1 MLDGIQNTGFLFFYI
16 QLFPFCNFSFE
27 FLFNGVVFI
36 QYWIKMIH
44 PVMDHFFLHLIVEQ
58 MILCKNHVIA
68 DCFQCFCY
76 YWNRFFYSLCQFCY
90 LGF

>member
-1 MLDGIQNTGFLFFYI
+1 MILQSAEADEARPDKPETGDGDVLHIQF
-16 QLFPFCNFSFE
+16 FPFRNFSFE
-27 FLFNGVVFI
+27 FLFNCVVFI

-76 YWNRFFYSLCQFCY
+76 YWNRFF
-90 LGF
+90 